1 MYMLT
6 GEHTGIYFV
15 DSTKLAIC
23 PNKRTSNNR
32 VFSRLAKGGVSSYG
46 YFLGFK
52 LHLIIN
58 NKGEI
63 MAIKLLKWVNYL
75 PIKAIFPKKFLM
87 TYLRKTY
94 DYLPVSETI

>member
-1 MYMLT
+1 MLT

-23 PNKRTSNNR
+23 HNKRTSSNR
-32 VFSRLAKGGVSSYG
+32 VFKRIAKGGVSSYG

-58 NKGEI
+58 NKRRIFIRRFLFLFKSKRKNFQLQMES
-63 MAIKLLKWVNYL
+63 IKL
-75 PIKAIFPKKFLM
+75 
-87 TYLRKTY
+87 
-94 DYLPVSETI
+94 

>member
-23 PNKRTSNNR
+23 HNKRTSSNR
-32 VFSRLAKGGVSSYG
+32 VFKILAKGGVSSYG

-52 LHLIIN
+52 LHL
-58 NKGEI
+58 
-63 MAIKLLKWVNYL
+63 ML
-75 PIKAIFPKKFLM
+75 IKAIFLKKFLM

-94 DYLPVSETI
+94 DYLLVSEKI

>member
-23 PNKRTSNNR
+23 HNKRTSNNR

-58 NKGEI
+58 NKGNKSNLSVI
-63 MAIKLLKWVNYL
+63 PTLVKG
-75 PIKAIFPKKFLM
+75 IKAIFPKKFLI

-94 DYLPVSETI
+94 DYLLV

>member
-1 MYMLT
+1 MDLSVL
-6 GEHTGIYFV
+6 EHTGIYFV

-23 PNKRTSNNR
+23 HNKRTSSNR
-32 VFSRLAKGGVSSYG
+32 VFKRLAKGGVSSYG

-63 MAIKLLKWVNYL
+63 MAIKITKGNKSDLSAIPTL
-75 PIKAIFPKKFLM
+75 IKRQFRIIKQSLQQERIG
-87 TYLRKTY
+87 L
-94 DYLPVSETI
+94 

>member
-6 GEHTGIYFV
+6 EENTGIYFV
-15 DSTKLAIC
+15 DSTRLAIC
-23 PNKRTSNNR
+23 YNKRTSNKR
-32 VFSRLAKGGVSSYG
+32 VFNRIDKSGISSYG

-63 MAIKLLKWVNYL
+63 MAIKITKGNKSDLSAIPTLIKGLKGKLFADKGY
-75 PIKAIFPKKFLM
+75 I
-87 TYLRKTY
+87 YKT
-94 DYLPVSETI
+94 I

>member
-1 MYMLT
+1 MSMLT

-23 PNKRTSNNR
+23 HNKRTSNNQ

-46 YFLGFK
+46 YSLGFK

-58 NKGEI
+58 NKGDI
-63 MAIKLLKWVNYL
+63 MAIK
-75 PIKAIFPKKFLM
+75 I
-87 TYLRKTY
+87 
-94 DYLPVSETI
+94 TIS